1 MKTAQDIRKLAMSF
15 ILSAQSELRLLDDTN
30 QIGIQVSLEN
40 LRKAIQL
47 LNDTEIKQSEE
58 NEFVINN

>member
-1 MKTAQDIRKLAMSF
+1 MRTEKAQDIRELAMRF
-15 ILSAQSELRLLDDTN
+15 ILATQSELRFLDDAS

-47 LNDTEIKQSEE
+47 LNDAEVKQSEE
-58 NEFVINN
+58 NENK